1 MQNKACTKSSQ
12 NVNICVGDHVY
23 YYHEIFLG
31 ECGIKIAIMTKNKT
45 NQNGSQNKCFISV
58 RFFGSDYLSQ

>member
-1 MQNKACTKSSQ
+1 MQNKSRTKSSQ
-12 NVNICVGDHVY
+12 NVNIYVDHHVY

-58 RFFGSDYLSQ
+58 SFFGSDNL